1 MVGLL
6 DGGGL
11 IMTGPV
17 LLIPTTTKF
26 ENPSQLCLMSTGPSQ
41 KGFIYHKTG
50 LEKKFVK
57 GGDLQIFQEHV
68 YEHLVETGMDTTA
81 YLNDPHTSTEMLLV
95 VKEHAKFTLNNTI
108 ATSITITT
116 KSNKY
121 NRENNKAACKFLI
134 DGLDKILAEQVSEWL
149 KPNYGFS

>member
-6 DGGGL
+6 DGGEPNHDWTSL
-11 IMTGPV
+11 AN
-17 LLIPTTTKF
+17 TTTTF
-26 ENPSQLCLMSTGPSQ
+26 ENSSQLCPMSTGPSQ

-57 GGDLQIFQEHV
+57 GSDLQIFQEHV
-68 YEHLVETGMDTTA
+68 YEHLVETGMDTIA
-81 YLNDPHTSTEMLLV
+81 YLSNPHTPTEMLLL
-95 VKEHAKFTLNNTI
+95 VKEHAKFTLDNTA

-116 KSNKY
+116 KLNKY
-121 NRENNKAACKFLI
+121 DRENNKAACKFLI
-134 DGLDKILAEQVSEWL
+134 DNLDKILAEQVSEWL